1 MGVRHFW
8 MLILLCLAF
17 AAAVRAEP
25 IYDLK
30 GLGNNASLGASRGT
44 ITAVQSAI
52 AVEIPSGTGQVL
64 SLDLDA
70 VGSGP
75 QFHWS
80 LYTLTNSSTEARDS
94 FLVFPHRAFPGS
106 GLFRPAPTGSLVLT
120 AVQKSGA
127 KPPLKGLVPLRGP
140 AEDVFPV
147 HLEPGQTQTM
157 AFQGV
162 EALPDAEI
170 WATGA
175 YGKRQSQLTGL
186 QGAVAGIA
194 ALLTLGFLVLA
205 ATRRSAIALA
215 CSAFALAALTFILL
229 ELGFLQ
235 AMIGAPLSFGVSQ
248 NVLRAIVET
257 LLFGGFVAALAGLR
271 SVTRDQKALF
281 YSACFGAAL
290 IVANIV
296 YAFFNAPVA
305 IGFARI
311 AIAFV
316 SIEGVVLLYRAQRAK
331 EPRGKEPIAISA
343 LPLWLFTLAWVLFS
357 AYACFAYRALPQL
370 SMFMLLGLCGVL
382 AAMGYVLLQNLFERI
397 DIDADIAASSTE
409 RSSLA
414 LASADH
420 FVWEWRPQ
428 HEEITIDQELSRQL
442 GDRGPDLEN
451 ASQLRFFQRVHP
463 EDLQD
468 LLEQS
473 GAVAAGT
480 ARLIEC
486 ELRLNSADGSYR
498 WYSLKARAHVDE
510 VLGDLVCLGTL
521 TDINKT
527 KIIEQRLQEDA
538 VHDPVSGLPS
548 RALFL
553 DRLQRALANRA
564 APPVR
569 VLILDVDRFK
579 TFNDGYGP
587 DIGDHL
593 LMIMAR
599 RIQDQLGP
607 EDSATRLTGSQF
619 AIVFN
624 EPAHGHEDA
633 YARALM
639 LNLQAP
645 IMLSNQEV
653 VLSVSGGLSMRG
665 LPGVPADELLAQA
678 TNALHAAKTQGLG
691 ALAIYDYGM
700 RNDRVAQVA
709 LESDLRLAI
718 TRGEIEVHYQP
729 IVRFSD
735 GKTAGFEALARWRH
749 PKLGLVAPEQF
760 IKAAEEAGLISEVG
774 AIVMADAARQLGI
787 WQRTIARNRKIF
799 VTVNAS
805 ASQLLEKEFLQT
817 IQHIMQREVLLPGTL
832 KIEVT
837 EAVVMRYSDRILT
850 LFGTLRQLGVGLACD
865 DFGTGFSSLSTLR
878 NLPFDTLKLD
888 RSFISS
894 GKDQDRAA
902 HVIRTVLDLAH
913 GLGMNVV
920 CEGVE
925 SLEQAERLTE
935 MGCDYGQGF
944 HFGAAAVAKQVE
956 DLIGIAPLA
965 SPEPYRPG
973 LAEAALATIT
983 AAAQRPE
990 ELPSIYAVAN
1000 PDLPPLRP
1008 ASGPVLTLTPQRKR
1022 KSSKRKPAKKSR
1034 RKS

>member
-1 MGVRHFW
+1 MRQVW
-8 MLILLCLAF
+8 TYILFLLAF
-17 AAAVRAEP
+17 AAVARAEP
-25 IYDLK
+25 LYDLK
-30 GLGNNASLGASRGT
+30 ELEGKSLLGKPYHGSVQAT
-44 ITAVQSAI
+44 QSAI
-52 AVEIPSGTGQVL
+52 AVEVPAGPGKVI

-70 VGSGP
+70 MGSGP
-75 QFHWS
+75 EYFWS
-80 LYTLTNSSTEARDS
+80 LYTLTNSATSARDT
-94 FLVFPHRAFPGS
+94 FLVIPHRGFSGS
-106 GLFRPAPTGSLVLT
+106 GLFQPAPTGSLLLT
-120 AVQKSGA
+120 AAQKSGDKA
-127 KPPLKGLVPLRGP
+127 LLKGLVPLRGP
-140 AEDVFPV
+140 SEDVYPV
-147 HLEPGQTQTM
+147 HLEPGQIVTF

-162 EALPDAEI
+162 EPLPDAEL
-170 WATGA
+170 WSAEA

-194 ALLTLGFLVLA
+194 SLLTLGFVALA
-205 ATRRSAIALA
+205 ATRRAGIAYA
-215 CSAFALAALTFILL
+215 CSGFAVATLL
-229 ELGFLQ
+229 FVLHELGFLQ
-235 AMIGAPLSFGVSQ
+235 SMLGKPLPFAISQ
-248 NVLRAIVET
+248 NTLRAIVET
-257 LLFGGFVAALAGLR
+257 LLFGGFVSALAGLR
-271 SVTRDQKALF
+271 PITRAQPFLF
-281 YSACFGAAL
+281 YGAWLTAAL
-290 IVANIV
+290 AIANIV
-296 YAFFNAPVA
+296 YAFIDAPVA
-305 IGFARI
+305 MGFARI
-311 AIAFV
+311 AIAFAAL
-316 SIEGVVLLYRAQRAK
+316 EGAVVLYRAHRA
-331 EPRGKEPIAISA
+331 KEPIAISA
-343 LPLWLFTLAWVLFS
+343 LPLWLFILAWVIFA
-357 AYACFAYRALPQL
+357 AYACFARSALAQL
-370 SMFMLLGLCGVL
+370 SMFMLLGLCGAL
-382 AAMGYVLLQNLFERI
+382 AAMGYVLLQNLFEQM
-397 DIDADIAASSTE
+397 DYDADTAASSTE

-428 HEEITIDQELSRQL
+428 REKIAMDQELARQL
-442 GDRGPDLEN
+442 GYRGPDLDN
-451 ASQLRFFQRVHP
+451 TAQLHFFQRVHP
-463 EDLQD
+463 EDLPD

-473 GAVAAGT
+473 GAVAAGV

-486 ELRLNSADGSYR
+486 ELRLNSADGSFR
-498 WYSLKARAHVDE
+498 WFALKARAHVDE

-521 TDINKT
+521 TDIT
-527 KIIEQRLQEDA
+527 KSKNIEQRLQEDA

-553 DRLQRALANRA
+553 DRLQRSLANRA

-624 EPAHGHEDA
+624 EPLHGHEDA

-639 LNLQAP
+639 LNLAAP

-678 TNALHAAKTQGLG
+678 TSALHSAKALGLG
-691 ALAIYDYGM
+691 ALAVYDYGM
-700 RNDRVAQVA
+700 RNERVAQVA
-709 LESDLRLAI
+709 LESELRMALS
-718 TRGEIEVHYQP
+718 RGEIEVHYQP
-729 IVRFSD
+729 IVTLAD
-735 GKTAGFEALARWRH
+735 GSTAGFEALARWRH

-760 IKAAEEAGLISEVG
+760 IKAAEEAGLINEIG
-774 AIVMADAARQLGI
+774 AIVMAEAARQLGI
-787 WQRTIARNRKIF
+787 WQRTIARNRKVF

-805 ASQLLEKEFLQT
+805 PTQLLERDFLPT
-817 IQHIMQREVLLPGTL
+817 IQHIMQREVLHPGSL

-850 LFGTLRQLGVGLACD
+850 LFGALRQMGVGLACD

-888 RSFISS
+888 RSFIST
-894 GKDQDRAA
+894 GKDEDRAA

-920 CEGVE
+920 CEGIE

-944 HFGAAAVAKQVE
+944 HFGAAAVARQVE
-956 DLIGIAPLA
+956 DLIGVAPIK
-965 SPEPYRPG
+965 PVEPFKPN

-983 AAAQRPE
+983 AAAARPE

-1000 PDLPPLRP
+1000 PDALPLPP
-1008 ASGPVLTLTPQRKR
+1008 AAGPVLTLAPQRKPR
-1022 KSSKRKPAKKSR
+1022 TTKKKTVKRKKKG
-1034 RKS
+1034 

>member
-1 MGVRHFW
+1 VRHFW
-8 MLILLCLAF
+8 TLILLCLAF
-17 AAAVRAEP
+17 AAVARAEP
-25 IYDLK
+25 VYDLK
-30 GLGNNASLGASRGT
+30 VLGNNASLGTSRGT

-52 AVEIPSGTGQVL
+52 SVEVPSGKDQVQ

-70 VGSGP
+70 VGNGP
-75 QFHWS
+75 EFYWS
-80 LYTLTNSSTEARDS
+80 LYTLTNSTAVARDS
-94 FLVFPHRAFPGS
+94 FFVFPHRAFPGS
-106 GLFRPAPTGSLVLT
+106 GLFQPAPTGTLVLN
-120 AVQKSGA
+120 AVQKSGD
-127 KPPLKGLVPLRGP
+127 KPTAKGLIPLRGP

-147 HLEPGQTQTM
+147 HLESGQTQTF

-162 EALPDAEI
+162 EPLPDAEL
-170 WATGA
+170 WAVEA

-186 QGAVAGIA
+186 QGAIAGIA
-194 ALLTLGFLVLA
+194 ALLTLGFFVLA
-205 ATRRSAIALA
+205 ATRRAAIAVS
-215 CSAFALAALTFILL
+215 CFAFALTALLFILH

-235 AMIGAPLSFGVSQ
+235 AMLGLPLPLGVSQ
-248 NVLRAIVET
+248 NTLRAIVET

-271 SVTRDQKALF
+271 SVTRYQQRTLF
-281 YSACFGAAL
+281 YSACFGGVLGA
-290 IVANIV
+290 ANIIFS
-296 YAFFNAPVA
+296 FFNAPVA
-305 IGFARI
+305 MGFARI
-311 AIAFV
+311 AIVFV
-316 SIEGVVLLYRAQRAK
+316 AIEGVVLLYRAQRAK
-331 EPRGKEPIAISA
+331 TPIAISA
-343 LPLWLFTLAWVLFS
+343 LPLWLFGVAWVAF
-357 AYACFAYRALPQL
+357 AGYACFAWRLLPQL

-382 AAMGYVLLQNLFERI
+382 AATGYVLLQNLFERI

-428 HEEITIDQELSRQL
+428 HERITIDQELSRQL
-442 GDRGPDLEN
+442 GYRGPDLEN
-451 ASQLRFFQRVHP
+451 TAQLHFFQRVHP

-473 GAVAAGT
+473 GEVAAGT

-498 WYSLKARAHVDE
+498 WFSLKARAHVDE

-521 TDINKT
+521 TDIT
-527 KIIEQRLQEDA
+527 KSKVIEHRLQEDA

-553 DRLQRALANRA
+553 DRLQRSLANRA

-639 LNLQAP
+639 LSLQAP
-645 IMLSNQEV
+645 IVLSNQEV

-678 TNALHAAKTQGLG
+678 TNALHSAKTQGLG
-691 ALAIYDYGM
+691 ALAVYDYGM
-700 RNDRVAQVA
+700 RNERIAQVA

-729 IVRFSD
+729 IVSLTD

-760 IKAAEEAGLISEVG
+760 IKAAEEAGLISEIG
-774 AIVMADAARQLGI
+774 AIIMAEAARQLGI
-787 WQRTIARNRKIF
+787 WQRTIARNRKVF

-817 IQHIMQREVLLPGTL
+817 IQHIMQREVLNPGSL

-888 RSFISS
+888 RSFIST

-913 GLGMNVV
+913 GLGMTVV

-925 SLEQAERLTE
+925 SLDQVERLTE
-935 MGCDYGQGF
+935 MGCDYGQGY

-956 DLIGIAPLA
+956 DLIGIAPISA
-965 SPEPYRPG
+965 PDPYRPPS

-983 AAAQRPE
+983 AASAPANVPE

-1000 PDLPPLRP
+1000 PDAPPLPPS
-1008 ASGPVLTLTPQRKR
+1008 AGPVLTLTPQRKPR
-1022 KSSKRKPAKKSR
+1022 AQKKKASKRAKK
-1034 RKS
+1034 KS

>member
-1 MGVRHFW
+1 MRFFW
-8 MLILLCLAF
+8 NMILLCLAF
-17 AAAVRAEP
+17 AAVARAEP
-25 IYDLK
+25 VYDLK
-30 GLGNNASLGASRGT
+30 GLGNNASLGSSRGT

-52 AVEIPSGTGQVL
+52 AVEVPTGSGKVQ
-64 SLDLDA
+64 SIDLDA

-75 QFHWS
+75 EFHWS
-80 LYTLTNSSTEARDS
+80 LYTLTNSTAVARDS

-106 GLFRPAPTGSLVLT
+106 GLFRPAPTGSLVLN
-120 AVQKSGA
+120 AVQKSDA
-127 KPPLKGLVPLRGP
+127 KPAIKGLIPLRGP
-140 AEDVFPV
+140 GEDVFAV
-147 HLEPGQTQTM
+147 HLEPGTTQTF

-162 EALPDAEI
+162 EPLPDAEV
-170 WATGA
+170 WAVEA
-175 YGKRQSQLTGL
+175 YGKRQAQLTGL

-205 ATRRSAIALA
+205 ATRRGAIAVS
-215 CSAFALAALTFILL
+215 CSVFALTALLFILH

-235 AMIGAPLSFGVSQ
+235 AMIGKPLPFAVSQ
-248 NVLRAIVET
+248 NTLRAVVET
-257 LLFGGFVAALAGLR
+257 LLFGGFIAALAGLR
-271 SVTRDQKALF
+271 SVTRYHQRALY
-281 YSACFGAAL
+281 YSACLGGL
-290 IVANIV
+290 LVVANIV
-296 YAFFNAPVA
+296 FAFFNAPVA
-305 IGFARI
+305 MGFARI

-316 SIEGVVLLYRAQRAK
+316 AIEGVVLLYRAQRAK
-331 EPRGKEPIAISA
+331 APVAISA
-343 LPLWLFTLAWVLFS
+343 LPLWLFGMAWVAFAS
-357 AYACFAYRALPQL
+357 YACFARQALPQL

-414 LASADH
+414 LSSADH

-428 HEEITIDQELSRQL
+428 HERITIDHELSRQL
-442 GDRGPDLEN
+442 GYRGPDLEDTT
-451 ASQLRFFQRVHP
+451 QLHFFQRVHP

-473 GAVAAGT
+473 GAVAAGA

-498 WYSLKARAHVDE
+498 WFSLKARAHVDE

-521 TDINKT
+521 TDIT
-527 KIIEQRLQEDA
+527 KSKVIEHRLQEDA

-553 DRLQRALANRA
+553 DRLQRSLANRA

-639 LNLQAP
+639 LSLQAP

-678 TNALHAAKTQGLG
+678 TNALHSAKAHGLG
-691 ALAIYDYGM
+691 ALAVYDYGM
-700 RNDRVAQVA
+700 RNERIAQVA
-709 LESDLRLAI
+709 LESELRLAI

-729 IVRFSD
+729 IVSLAD
-735 GKTAGFEALARWRH
+735 GKTAGFEALARWHH

-760 IKAAEEAGLISEVG
+760 IKAAEEAGLISEIG
-774 AIVMADAARQLGI
+774 AIVMAEAARQLGI
-787 WQRTIARNRKIF
+787 WQRTIARNRKVF

-805 ASQLLEKEFLQT
+805 ASQLLEKEFLLT
-817 IQHIMQREVLLPGTL
+817 IQHIMQREVLNPGSL

-888 RSFISS
+888 RSFIST

-913 GLGMNVV
+913 GLGMTVV

-935 MGCDYGQGF
+935 MGCDYGQGY
-944 HFGAAAVAKQVE
+944 HFGAATGAKQVE
-956 DLIGIAPLA
+956 DLIGIAPIA
-965 SPEPYRPG
+965 VPEPYRPG

-983 AAAQRPE
+983 AATAPVATAPE
-990 ELPSIYAVAN
+990 ELPSIYAVTN
-1000 PDLPPLRP
+1000 PGAPSLPP
-1008 ASGPVLTLTPQRKR
+1008 AAGPVLTLTPQ
-1022 KSSKRKPAKKSR
+1022 KKSR
-1034 RKS
+1034 TQKKKTTKKARKKS

>member
-1 MGVRHFW
+1 VRQVW
-8 MLILLCLAF
+8 TLILLFLAF
-17 AAAVRAEP
+17 AAVARAEP
-25 IYDLK
+25 VYDVKALTDK
-30 GLGNNASLGASRGT
+30 ASLGESRGT
-44 ITAVQSAI
+44 IRATQSAI
-52 AVEIPSGTGQVL
+52 AVEVPAGPGKVIG
-64 SLDLDA
+64 LDLDA
-70 VGSGP
+70 AGSGP
-75 QFHWS
+75 EFFWS
-80 LYTLTNSSTEARDS
+80 LYTLTNSTTTARDT
-94 FLVFPHRAFPGS
+94 FFVFPHRGFPGS
-106 GLFRPAPTGSLVLT
+106 GLFQPAPTGSLLLT
-120 AVQKSGA
+120 AVQKSGDKA
-127 KPPLKGLVPLRGP
+127 MLKGLVPLRGP
-140 AEDVFPV
+140 AEDVYPA
-147 HLEPGQTQTM
+147 HLEPGQIVTY

-162 EALPDAEI
+162 EPLPDAEL
-170 WATGA
+170 WSADA

-194 ALLTLGFLVLA
+194 SLLTIGFIVLA
-205 ATRRSAIALA
+205 ATRRAGIAYA
-215 CSAFALAALTFILL
+215 CSGFAVAALLFVLH

-235 AMIGAPLSFGVSQ
+235 AMLGMPLPFGISQ
-248 NVLRAIVET
+248 NTLRGDVET
-257 LLFGGFVAALAGLR
+257 LLFAGFVSALAGLR
-271 SVTRDQKALF
+271 IFTRAEPLLF
-281 YSACFGAAL
+281 YAAWFAAPL
-290 IVANIV
+290 AIANIG
-296 YAFFNAPVA
+296 YTFFNAPVA
-305 IGFARI
+305 MGFARI
-311 AIAFV
+311 ALAFATL
-316 SIEGVVLLYRAQRAK
+316 EGLVLLYRAHRAK
-331 EPRGKEPIAISA
+331 QPIAMSA
-343 LPLWLFTLAWVLFS
+343 LPLWLFILTWVIFATYS
-357 AYACFAYRALPQL
+357 CFARSALPQL
-370 SMFMLLGLCGVL
+370 SMFMLLGLCGIL

-397 DIDADIAASSTE
+397 DYDADIAASSTE

-428 HEEITIDQELSRQL
+428 QEKIAMDQELARQL
-442 GDRGPDLEN
+442 GYRGPDLDN
-451 ASQLRFFQRVHP
+451 TSQLHFFQRVHP
-463 EDLQD
+463 EDLPD

-473 GAVAAGT
+473 GAVAAGV

-498 WYSLKARAHVDE
+498 WFALKARAHVDE

-521 TDINKT
+521 TDITKT
-527 KIIEQRLQEDA
+527 KNIEHRLQEDA

-553 DRLQRALANRA
+553 DRLQRSLANRA

-624 EPAHGHEDA
+624 EPQHGHEDA

-639 LNLQAP
+639 LNLAAP

-678 TNALHAAKTQGLG
+678 TNALHSAKAQGLG

-700 RNDRVAQVA
+700 RNERVAQVA
-709 LESDLRLAI
+709 LESELRIAL

-729 IVRFSD
+729 IVNLAD
-735 GKTAGFEALARWRH
+735 GSTAGFEALARWRH
-749 PKLGLVAPEQF
+749 PAVGLVAPEQF
-760 IKAAEEAGLISEVG
+760 IKAAEEAGLINEIG
-774 AIVMADAARQLGI
+774 AIVMAEAARQLGI
-787 WQRTIARNRKIF
+787 WQRTIARNRRVF

-805 ASQLLEKEFLQT
+805 PTQLLEKDFLPT
-817 IQHIMQREVLLPGTL
+817 IQHIMQREVLHPGSL

-837 EAVVMRYSDRILT
+837 EAVIMRYSDRILS
-850 LFGTLRQLGVGLACD
+850 LFGALRQMGVGLACD

-888 RSFISS
+888 RSFITT
-894 GKDQDRAA
+894 GKDEDRAA

-920 CEGVE
+920 CEGIE

-935 MGCDYGQGF
+935 MGCDFGQGF
-944 HFGAAAVAKQVE
+944 HFGAAAVARKVE
-956 DLIGIAPLA
+956 DMIGIAPIKPA
-965 SPEPYRPG
+965 EPYRPAVEPVRPN

-983 AAAQRPE
+983 AASTRPE

-1000 PDLPPLRP
+1000 PDAPPLPP
-1008 ASGPVLTLTPQRKR
+1008 AAGPVLTLAPQRKR
-1022 KSSKRKPAKKSR
+1022 KAVKKKAAKRKKR
-1034 RKS
+1034 